1 MKNNKLKILI
11 LIILGFL
18 AVFSVS
24 KKNTQKNKS
33 YKIKGIYKSQ
43 RAFGD
48 DYFDIYEI
56 IINDKNIIKGK
67 PIDNDYYKKSK
78 GLKQIMKA
86 NKEEIDD
93 YDVILNSIELLE
105 KNPNTIYK
113 YQEDIDKE
121 GHKSLFIIN
130 YDLNKG
136 YILDLQI

>member
-67 PIDNDYYKKSK
+67 SIDDDYYKNQKDLSK
-78 GLKQIMKA
+78 LWKIVRK
-86 NKEEIDD
+86 K
-93 YDVILNSIELLE
+93 
-105 KNPNTIYK
+105 
-113 YQEDIDKE
+113 
-121 GHKSLFIIN
+121 
-130 YDLNKG
+130 
-136 YILDLQI
+136 